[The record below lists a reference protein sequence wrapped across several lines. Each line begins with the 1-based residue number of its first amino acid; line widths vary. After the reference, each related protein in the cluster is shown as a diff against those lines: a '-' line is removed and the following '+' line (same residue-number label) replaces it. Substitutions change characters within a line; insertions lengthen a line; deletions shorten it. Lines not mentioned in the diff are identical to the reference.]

1 MSAGENQPF
10 ILSDQNAVDV
20 LAIRKVEL
28 LLDVLTALENSN
40 SPDLYGVKMS
50 VVDKIERA
58 VQNL

>member
-1 MSAGENQPF
+1 MSAGENQSF

-28 LLDVLTALENSN
+28 LLDVLTALENAN
-40 SPDLYGVKMS
+40 SPDLNGVKMS

-58 VQNL
+58 IQNL